1 MTNAFVLAG
10 CCVPL
15 GDTMWMNFGTM
26 FAKVP
31 TATAVELIS
40 QDQADLE
47 TAAEEVR
54 VHLKETTRQ
63 LQKQRGETLHPG
75 FDLVGTSD
83 KERAQFVASGSTK
96 SS

>member
-1 MTNAFVLAG
+1 MEKNTITLRHHKAAPITCTQVHHTNSQANPG
-10 CCVPL
+10 CMIV
-15 GDTMWMNFGTM
+15 
-26 FAKVP
+26 
-31 TATAVELIS
+31 
-40 QDQADLE
+40 DQADLE

>member
-40 QDQADLE
+40 QGTLTLQ
-47 TAAEEVR
+47 
-54 VHLKETTRQ
+54 RQ
-63 LQKQRGETLHPG
+63 LLRPQHLIRRQAL
-75 FDLVGTSD
+75 
-83 KERAQFVASGSTK
+83 
-96 SS
+96 